1 MENNIE
7 QDFSIFFVKLRKY
20 VNAEAIEEKRKF
32 LKNYKHYRKILFNVI
47 FHVSEGI
54 ILKIYKKKYF
64 RQKT

>member
-32 LKNYKHYRKILFNVI
+32 LKNYKHYRKISFDVI
-47 FHVSEGI
+47 FHVSKDM
-54 ILKIYKKKYF
+54 IL
-64 RQKT
+64 